1 MDNFEGTM
9 DNIHKTIDSK
19 GGGVFKQAEAYFDNL
34 FLGKLPPLSA
44 QIIDFLVKLAPIWA
58 ICLLAVGLLQ
68 IVFGS
73 LAVLLGLLGTALSM
87 ASLSGSGVI
96 GSALGIVKSI
106 VGLGLGLI
114 MLVFLAKSLRG
125 LFNQKREGWQGLF
138 RAQVVSLGYAA
149 FSWVMGILTAF
160 VSLNG
165 LGSIAGI
172 AFSIILLPFWLLM
185 FGLSFYLLFQI
196 KNKFV

>member
-1 MDNFEGTM
+1 MENFEGTV
-9 DNIHKTIDSK
+9 DNIHKAIDSK
-19 GGGVFKQAEAYFDNL
+19 GGGVFKQAETYFDNL

-44 QIIDFLVKLAPIWA
+44 QIVDLLVKLAPIWA

-96 GSALGIVKSI
+96 GSALGIIKSI

-125 LFNQKREGWQGLF
+125 LFHQKREGWQGLF
-138 RAQVVSLGYAA
+138 RAQLVSLSYAA
-149 FSWVMGILTAF
+149 FSWLMGILTAF

-172 AFSIILLPFWLLM
+172 AFSIILLPFWLLL
-185 FGLSFYLLFQI
+185 FVLSFYLLFQI
-196 KNKFV
+196 KTKFV